1 MRRLVSAYEHAVAV
15 LSGRVAES
23 IALLATRTAL
33 AGIFWRSG
41 RSKVVD
47 GSVLEISDATRHLLE
62 YEYVG
67 VPLPTYAEHFLPILL
82 IVGLGTRFAALGLWC
97 MTMVI
102 QIFVFP
108 EAWWSVHL
116 LWAALAAVL
125 ISRGGGLFA
134 LDVAIARGLPGTSR
148 SPQRWRNRVS
158 KAGPPPSRGPGDGGG
173 SVKAG
178 STVQAVCAR

>member
-47 GSVLEISDATRHLLE
+47 GSVLEISDATRHLFE

-67 VPLPTYAEHFLPILL
+67 VPLPPEIAAVLSTYAEHFLPILL

-148 SPQRWRNRVS
+148 SPQPM
-158 KAGPPPSRGPGDGGG
+158 AQPG
-173 SVKAG
+173 
-178 STVQAVCAR
+178 